1 MEKSKNTTFTRMG
14 MEDGLSTSVAQQ
26 ITIWLT
32 KVDLGWLNSE
42 RERLTNKGWKMVVKE
57 DDYGRISLWRTG

>member
-1 MEKSKNTTFTRMG
+1 MKESKNTT
-14 MEDGLSTSVAQQ
+14 VAQQ

-42 RERLTNKGWKMVVKE
+42 CERLTNKGWKMVVKE
-57 DDYGRISLWRTG
+57 DDYGRISLWRMM